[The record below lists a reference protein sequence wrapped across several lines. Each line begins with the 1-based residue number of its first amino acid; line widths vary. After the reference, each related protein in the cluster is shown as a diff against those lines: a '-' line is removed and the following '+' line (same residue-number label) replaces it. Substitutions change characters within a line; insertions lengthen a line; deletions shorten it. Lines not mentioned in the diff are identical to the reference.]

1 MALATS
7 QPPTSRVYD
16 VLAPHRERLVAYD
29 QDVLR
34 TQIALSEIPAPTGAE
49 RARGEEVARIM
60 RGFGLAVRIDEVG
73 NVIGRRVGTNGGA
86 PVVVCAHLDTVFP
99 AGTDV
104 SVRRSGDRL
113 IGPGIG
119 DNARGLAAML
129 ALAMVLDGDKLRV
142 ERHVDFVAT
151 VGEEALG
158 DLRGA
163 KHFFANGGRNAAAAI
178 MLDGPGD
185 ERVVHRAVGSRRYR
199 VHFTGPGGHSWSAY
213 GLPNP
218 LHAAGTAAAMLSALP
233 VPTDPRTTLTVARIE
248 GGLSINAIPA
258 LATMEIDLRSVAQ
271 HALER
276 FDREV
281 RTIIDAATAQ
291 ENGRRAHGTAP
302 LTVRVDSLGDRPGG
316 ETPAEHPLVNAAI
329 DATRL
334 VGRDPELG
342 AASTDA
348 NAPIALGIPAVALG
362 AGGRGGDAHTAQEWF
377 ENSAG
382 SVGIARALVVVCCA
396 AGLQAVG
403 GGGWGVVATNG
414 AKY

>member
-1 MALATS
+1 MTAA
-7 QPPTSRVYD
+7 PPLSTSRVYD
-16 VLAPHRERLVAYD
+16 LLAPQRETLSARD
-29 QDVLR
+29 EDIMR
-34 TQIALSEIPAPTGAE
+34 TQVALSEVPAPTGHEA
-49 RARGEEVARIM
+49 ARGREVARRM
-60 RGFGLAVRIDEVG
+60 RELGLRVRVDEVG
-73 NVIGRRVGTNGGA
+73 NVIGRRPGLNGSA

-99 AGTDV
+99 DGTDV
-104 SVRRSGDRL
+104 TVRKVGERW

-129 ALAMVLDGDKLRV
+129 ALAQALDGDRLRAQ
-142 ERHVDFVAT
+142 RPVDFVAT

-163 KHFFANGGRNAAAAI
+163 KHYFASSGREAAAAI

-218 LHAAGTAAAMLSALP
+218 LHAAGMAASMLAALP
-233 VPTDPRTTLTVARIE
+233 VPSEPRTTVTVARIE
-248 GGLSINAIPA
+248 GGLSINAIPGHA
-258 LATMEIDLRSVAQ
+258 VMEIDLRSVSQA
-271 HALER
+271 ALDR
-276 FDREV
+276 FDRDV
-281 RTIIDAATAQ
+281 RAIIDSATGG

-302 LTVRVDSLGDRPGG
+302 LVARIESLGDRPGG
-316 ETPAEHPLVNAAI
+316 ETPAEHPLVSAAI
-329 DATRL
+329 EATRL
-334 VGRDPELG
+334 VGREPELG

-377 ENSAG
+377 ENAAG
-382 SVGIARALVVVCCA
+382 SVGVARALVVLCSV
-396 AGLQAVG
+396 AGLQP
-403 GGGWGVVATNG
+403 VAG
-414 AKY
+414 SR